1 MAQEKIG
8 FDITVNGVERTITS
22 FKDLKKATKDLRD
35 EQLLMSAKFGDTS
48 EQAKKAGQK
57 LAELKDKVEDLNDS
71 TKSLKGSGVEK
82 LTSSF
87 RLLGEG
93 IGTFDFD
100 KIKTGFKGVGA
111 AMSAIP
117 IFLIIE
123 GLKLLYDNFD
133 KITAMFDTT
142 TASEKALAE
151 ATKEVSG
158 ELAKVLEGVQ
168 KVENGFAA
176 FHEGTITR
184 DEALKIYNETLGS
197 TLGTTNDLAV
207 AEKNFAANKDLYIEA
222 MQAKITANVLFTKSA
237 EAQAKVLTGEAE
249 ETSLYQKAK
258 AFGLQQLTG
267 GIISYS
273 AKLKQYSAEN
283 VDTTKKEAQEITK
296 SAQKLLEESD
306 KKTAL
311 LKKNGEQAGLVS
323 EEAAKA
329 AEEKAKKNREK
340 GEQASK
346 EAREKRIADEKKLL
360 QDIENAED
368 ESYIKSLKSEQT
380 QSIVKAQF
388 QNDKLIEDINKSKA
402 SQATKNKALAQA
414 EITLQ
419 ENIIQ
424 IQKDYKVKQDAIEK
438 TAADKKAADKKTAD
452 EKEKAEAIKVI
463 QTKLSIIESGY
474 QLELEKDKTKNSIK
488 LQNVEKGSEEE
499 KAILENADQEKLI
512 KVKAHLKEIY
522 DINIANAKLL
532 NLDTTNLKNKYLQ
545 EIEALE
551 NAARDKKTEADKKAE
566 ADEKARKTQLHK
578 DILESVNIAAQTT
591 LSVQKTLSDTYYL
604 KESQKN
610 NKLYAD
616 KLKNVRQGSKEEKA
630 ILEQKAVD
638 EKDLARKQFE
648 TQKKF
653 NRASAILNG
662 ILGLGAIFA
671 IPDPTLG
678 ILSAIRAVAL
688 VATTAANIA
697 AINATQ
703 FDEGGATAGGIPAAA
718 DASPTTSQAPAIY
731 GPGQGQSTT
740 FSGNQ
745 NNNFAPVKA
754 YVVETE
760 NRSTTNRVNKLVS
773 ESTYG

>member
-1 MAQEKIG
+1 MATEKIG

-35 EQLLMSAKFGDTS
+35 EQLVMSAKFGDTS
-48 EQAKKAGQK
+48 EQAKKVGQK
-57 LAELKDKVEDLNDS
+57 LADLKDKVEDLNDS

-87 RLLGEG
+87 RLLGDG
-93 IGTFDFD
+93 LGTFDFD
-100 KIKTGFKGVGA
+100 KIKLGFKGVGA

-123 GLKLLYDNFD
+123 GLKYLYDNFD
-133 KITAMFDTT
+133 KVIELSDDLTG
-142 TASEKALAE
+142 
-151 ATKEVSG
+151 ATKEQTKSVEDLNSAMEKYKNLTDEVITSNKNYAARQIDVAKNAEKIKDLEAKG
-158 ELAKVLEGVQ
+158 GDNLKEINNLKRESIKLEIQNLKVTKESQDGNLKFQDQLKSNIELAQ
-168 KVENGFAA
+168 KEKELQRIDITENAA
-176 FHEGTITR
+176 
-184 DEALKIYNETLGS
+184 ALK
-197 TLGTTNDLAV
+197 DK
-207 AEKNFAANKDLYIEA
+207 AEKN
-222 MQAKITANVLFTKSA
+222 KS
-237 EAQAKVLTGEAE
+237 
-249 ETSLYQKAK
+249 Y
-258 AFGLQQLTG
+258 
-267 GIISYS
+267 
-273 AKLKQYSAEN
+273 N
-283 VDTTKKEAQEITK
+283 
-296 SAQKLLEESD
+296 D
-306 KKTAL
+306 KR
-311 LKKNGEQAGLVS
+311 AG
-323 EEAAKA
+323 
-329 AEEKAKKNREK
+329 
-340 GEQASK
+340 
-346 EAREKRIADEKKLL
+346 DEKKLL
-360 QDIENAED
+360 SDLENAKEQ
-368 ESYIKSLKSEQT
+368 SYVRSLKSEQT
-380 QSIVKAQF
+380 QSIAKAQF
-388 QNDKLIEDINKSKA
+388 DNDKLIEDINKSKA
-402 SQATKNKALAQA
+402 SKATKNKALIQA

-419 ENIIQ
+419 ENIAQ
-424 IQKDYKVKQDAIEK
+424 IQKDYKVKQAAIDK
-438 TAADKKAADKKTAD
+438 TAADKKAADDKKIAD
-452 EKEKAEAIKVI
+452 DAKAEAIKVI

-488 LQNVEKGSEEE
+488 LQNVEKDSEEE

-512 KVKAHLKEIY
+512 KEKAHLEEIY
-522 DINIANAKLL
+522 KINIANAKLL
-532 NLDTTNLKNKYLQ
+532 NLDTTNLTNKYLQ
-545 EIEALE
+545 EKEALE

>member
-1 MAQEKIG
+1 MATENVG
-8 FDITVNGVERTITS
+8 FNVTVNGVERTITS
-22 FKDLKKATKDLRD
+22 FKDLKQATKDLRD
-35 EQLLMSAKFGDTS
+35 EQLVMSAKFGDTS

-71 TKSLKGSGVEK
+71 TQSLKGSGIEK
-82 LTSSF
+82 LNSSF

-100 KIKTGFKGVGA
+100 KIKLGFKGIGS
-111 AMSAIP
+111 AMGAIP
-117 IFLIIE
+117 IFLVIE

-133 KITAMFDTT
+133 KIKALLFDTT
-142 TASEKALAE
+142 DEVKNNQDALEALQKQQDASKKSLDDYIASLEKELETLKLTNASIEDQVKLRQKITGVQVKSIDEQIKKQEALIEVTKKEIIANEALLRQSQLSAAGVNSSYESQITNQNRVLDNTLKNQETALKALKA
-151 ATKEVSG
+151 ANVDKANVIAKG
-158 ELAKVLEGVQ
+158 EDDIK
-168 KVENGFAA
+168 
-176 FHEGTITR
+176 
-184 DEALKIYNETLGS
+184 KINQPAI
-197 TLGTTNDLAV
+197 D
-207 AEKNFAANKDLYIEA
+207 AANKL
-222 MQAKITANVLFTKSA
+222 
-237 EAQAKVLTGEAE
+237 
-249 ETSLYQKAK
+249 
-258 AFGLQQLTG
+258 
-267 GIISYS
+267 
-273 AKLKQYSAEN
+273 
-283 VDTTKKEAQEITK
+283 
-296 SAQKLLEESD
+296 
-306 KKTAL
+306 
-311 LKKNGEQAGLVS
+311 
-323 EEAAKA
+323 
-329 AEEKAKKNREK
+329 
-340 GEQASK
+340 
-346 EAREKRIADEKKLL
+346 REKRLEDEKKLL
-360 QDIENAED
+360 ADIEKAKE
-368 ESYIKSLKSEQT
+368 ESYIKTLKSEQT
-380 QSIVKAQF
+380 QAIAKAQF
-388 QNDKLIEDINKSKA
+388 ENDDLIESINKSTA
-402 SQATKNKALAQA
+402 SQATKNKALIQA

-419 ENIIQ
+419 DNIAE
-424 IQKDYKVKQDAIEK
+424 IQKNYKIKKEAEEK
-438 TAADKKAADKKTAD
+438 VLAAQKASDKKIAD
-452 EKEKAEAIKVI
+452 EKEKAEAIKII
-463 QTKLSIIESGY
+463 QTKLSNIESGY

-499 KAILENADQEKLI
+499 KAILENANQEKLI
-512 KVKAHLKEIY
+512 KEKAHLEEIY
-522 DINIANAKLL
+522 KINIANAKLL
-532 NLDTTNLKNKYLQ
+532 NLDTTDLTNKYLK
-545 EIEALE
+545 EKEALE

-578 DILESVNIAAQTT
+578 DILESVNIAAQTA
-591 LSVQKTLSDTYYL
+591 LSVQKTLSDTYYM

-616 KLKNVRQGSKEEKA
+616 KLKNVKQGSKEEKA

-688 VATTAANIA
+688 VATTAANVA
-697 AINATQ
+697 QINATQ
-703 FDEGGATAGGIPAAA
+703 FDEGGSSAGAIPAAA

-740 FSGNQ
+740 FTGNQ

>member
-1 MAQEKIG
+1 MATEKIG
-8 FDITVNGVERTITS
+8 IEVEVKGAEKSISS
-22 FKDLKKATKDLRD
+22 FKDLKTAIKAAKDEQIAMTSKFGEGSIEATK
-35 EQLLMSAKFGDTS
+35 
-48 EQAKKAGQK
+48 AGKK

-142 TASEKALAE
+142 TVAEKGLAE

-158 ELAKVLEGVQ
+158 ELSKVLEGVQ
-168 KVENGFAA
+168 NVENGFAA
-176 FHEGTITR
+176 FHKGTLSR
-184 DEALKIYNETLGS
+184 DEALKIYNETLGG
-197 TLGTTNDLAV
+197 TLGTTNDLAL
-207 AEKNFAANKDLYIEA
+207 AEKNFVANKDLYIQA
-222 MQAKITANVLFTKSA
+222 MQDKITANILFTKSA

-249 ETSLYQKAK
+249 ETTFYQKAK

-273 AKLKQYSAEN
+273 SKLKQYSVEN
-283 VDTTKKEAQEITK
+283 IESTKKEADELTK
-296 SAQKLLEESD
+296 LGQKKLEESNKGLD
-306 KKTAL
+306 QLKT
-311 LKKNGEQAGLVS
+311 NGEKAGLVTKQNVVTNK
-323 EEAAKA
+323 KA
-329 AEEKAKKNREK
+329 GEDKFADEKRLLADIEKAKE
-340 GEQASK
+340 
-346 EAREKRIADEKKLL
+346 
-360 QDIENAED
+360 
-368 ESYIKSLKSEQT
+368 ESYIKTLKSEQT
-380 QSIVKAQF
+380 QAIAKAQF
-388 QNDKLIEDINKSKA
+388 QNDDLIESINKSKA
-402 SQATKNKALAQA
+402 HQSVKDKALAQA

-419 ENIIQ
+419 ENIVQ
-424 IQKDYKVKQDAIEK
+424 IQKDYKVKQEAIEK
-438 TAADKKAADKKTAD
+438 TAADKKAADKKTAE
-452 EKEKAEAIKVI
+452 EKEKTEAIKVI

-512 KVKAHLKEIY
+512 KAKAHLEEIY
-522 DINIANAKLL
+522 KINIANAKLL
-532 NLDTTNLKNKYLQ
+532 NLDTTNLTNKYLQ
-545 EIEALE
+545 EKEALE

-578 DILESVNIAAQTT
+578 DILESVNIAAQTA

-630 ILEQKAVD
+630 ILEQKAAD

-662 ILGLGAIFA
+662 ILGIGAIFA
-671 IPDPTLG
+671 VPDPTLG

-688 VATTAANIA
+688 VATTATNIA

-703 FDEGGATAGGIPAAA
+703 FDEGGSSAGGIPAAE
-718 DASPTTSQAPAIY
+718 TSAPSTAQAPAIY

-740 FSGNQ
+740 FTGNQ
-745 NNNFAPVKA
+745 NNNFGPVKA

-760 NRSTTNRVNKLVS
+760 NRSTTNRVNNLVS

>member
-1 MAQEKIG
+1 MATENVG
-8 FDITVNGVERTITS
+8 FNVTVNGIERTITS
-22 FKDLKKATKDLRD
+22 FKDLKQATKDLRD
-35 EQLLMSAKFGDTS
+35 EQLVMSAKFGDTS

-71 TKSLKGSGVEK
+71 TQSLKGSGIEK
-82 LTSSF
+82 LNSSF

-93 IGTFDFD
+93 IATFDFD
-100 KIKTGFKGVGA
+100 KIKLGFKGIGS
-111 AMSAIP
+111 AMGAIP
-117 IFLIIE
+117 IFLVIE

-133 KITAMFDTT
+133 KIKALLFDTT
-142 TASEKALAE
+142 DEVKNNQDALEALQKQQDASKKSLDDYIASLEKELETLKLTNASIEDQVKLRQKITGVQVKSIDEQIKKQEALIEVTKKEIIQNEALLIQSQLSAAGVNSSYESQITNQNRVLDNTLKNQETALKALKA
-151 ATKEVSG
+151 ANVDKANVIAKG
-158 ELAKVLEGVQ
+158 EDDIK
-168 KVENGFAA
+168 
-176 FHEGTITR
+176 
-184 DEALKIYNETLGS
+184 KINQPAI
-197 TLGTTNDLAV
+197 D
-207 AEKNFAANKDLYIEA
+207 AANKL
-222 MQAKITANVLFTKSA
+222 
-237 EAQAKVLTGEAE
+237 
-249 ETSLYQKAK
+249 
-258 AFGLQQLTG
+258 
-267 GIISYS
+267 
-273 AKLKQYSAEN
+273 
-283 VDTTKKEAQEITK
+283 
-296 SAQKLLEESD
+296 
-306 KKTAL
+306 
-311 LKKNGEQAGLVS
+311 
-323 EEAAKA
+323 
-329 AEEKAKKNREK
+329 
-340 GEQASK
+340 
-346 EAREKRIADEKKLL
+346 REKRLEDEKKLL
-360 QDIENAED
+360 ADIEKAKE
-368 ESYIKSLKSEQT
+368 ESYIKTLKSEQT
-380 QSIVKAQF
+380 QAIAKAQF
-388 QNDKLIEDINKSKA
+388 ENDDLIESINKSTA
-402 SQATKNKALAQA
+402 SQATKNKALIQA

-419 ENIIQ
+419 DNIAE
-424 IQKDYKVKQDAIEK
+424 IQKNYKIKKEAEEK
-438 TAADKKAADKKTAD
+438 VLAAQKASDKKIAD
-452 EKEKAEAIKVI
+452 EKEKAEAIKII
-463 QTKLSIIESGY
+463 QTKLSNIESGY

-499 KAILENADQEKLI
+499 KAILENANQEKLI
-512 KVKAHLKEIY
+512 KEKAHLEEIY
-522 DINIANAKLL
+522 KINIANAKLL
-532 NLDTTNLKNKYLQ
+532 NLDTTDLTNKYLK
-545 EIEALE
+545 EKEALE

-718 DASPTTSQAPAIY
+718 DASPTTAQAPAIY

>member
-1 MAQEKIG
+1 MATEKIG
-8 FDITVNGVERTITS
+8 IEVEVKGAEKSISS
-22 FKDLKKATKDLRD
+22 FKDLKEAIKAAKN
-35 EQLLMSAKFGDTS
+35 EQLAMSEKFGATS
-48 EQAKKAGQK
+48 AEAVKASKK
-57 LAELKDKVEDLNDS
+57 LADLKDKIGDLNDS
-71 TKSLKGSGVEK
+71 TKSLSGSGIEK

-111 AMSAIP
+111 AMGAIP
-117 IFLIIE
+117 IFLLIE
-123 GLKLLYDNFD
+123 GIKLLYDNFET
-133 KITAMFDTT
+133 IAAMFDKTT
-142 TASEKALAE
+142 LAEKALSDV
-151 ATKEVSG
+151 TKEVSG
-158 ELAKVLEGVQ
+158 ELSKVLEGVQ
-168 KVENGFAA
+168 NVENGFAA
-176 FHEGTITR
+176 FHKGTLSR
-184 DEALKIYNETLGS
+184 DEALKIYNDTLGG
-197 TLGTTNDLAV
+197 TLGTTNDLSV
-207 AEKNFAANKDLYIEA
+207 AESNFVANKDLYIEA
-222 MQAKITANVLFTKSA
+222 MQAKATANVLFAKSA
-237 EAQAKVLTGEAE
+237 EAQAKVLTGEAAASDVVPWYE
-249 ETSLYQKAK
+249 KTYAYVSSIGLNLQADMNEYAEKVVEYGNIHSKETQKFAD
-258 AFGLQQLTG
+258 
-267 GIISYS
+267 
-273 AKLKQYSAEN
+273 E
-283 VDTTKKEAQEITK
+283 TKKSGQTE
-296 SAQKLLEESD
+296 LERSNAIFD
-306 KKTAL
+306 NLKT
-311 LKKNGEQAGLVS
+311 NGEKAGLVT
-323 EEAAKA
+323 
-329 AEEKAKKNREK
+329 KKNVATNKKATEDK
-340 GEQASK
+340 F
-346 EAREKRIADEKKLL
+346 ADEKKLL
-360 QDIENAED
+360 ADIEKAKE
-368 ESYIKSLKSEQT
+368 ESYIKTLKSEQA
-380 QSIVKAQF
+380 QAIVKAQF
-388 QNDKLIEDINKSKA
+388 QNDDLIESINKSKA
-402 SQATKNKALAQA
+402 HQSVKDKALAQA

-419 ENIIQ
+419 ENYVQ
-424 IQKDYKVKQDAIEK
+424 IQKDYKVKQEAIEK

-512 KVKAHLKEIY
+512 KQKAHLKEIY

-630 ILEQKAVD
+630 ILEQKAAD

-745 NNNFAPVKA
+745 NNSFAPVKA

>member
-35 EQLLMSAKFGDTS
+35 EQLVMSAKFGDTS

-100 KIKTGFKGVGA
+100 KIKTGFKGIGT
-111 AMSAIP
+111 AMGAIP
-117 IFLIIE
+117 IFLIIS
-123 GLKLLYDNFD
+123 GLTLLIQNFD
-133 KITAMFDTT
+133 KVKT
-142 TASEKALAE
+142 
-151 ATKEVSG
+151 V
-158 ELAKVLEGVQ
+158 
-168 KVENGFAA
+168 VENLIPGFKSVSK
-176 FHEGTITR
+176 FIGGIVTSITDFIGITSDATR
-184 DEALKIYNETLGS
+184 AVDALRESADKQ
-197 TLGTTNDLAV
+197 LAV
-207 AEKNFAANKDLYIEA
+207 NK
-222 MQAKITANVLFTKSA
+222 
-237 EAQAKVLTGEAE
+237 
-249 ETSLYQKAK
+249 
-258 AFGLQQLTG
+258 
-267 GIISYS
+267 
-273 AKLKQYSAEN
+273 
-283 VDTTKKEAQEITK
+283 
-296 SAQKLLEESD
+296 
-306 KKTAL
+306 
-311 LKKNGEQAGLVS
+311 
-323 EEAAKA
+323 
-329 AEEKAKKNREK
+329 
-340 GEQASK
+340 
-346 EAREKRIADEKKLL
+346 
-360 QDIENAED
+360 
-368 ESYIKSLKSEQT
+368 
-380 QSIVKAQF
+380 
-388 QNDKLIEDINKSKA
+388 
-402 SQATKNKALAQA
+402 
-414 EITLQ
+414 
-419 ENIIQ
+419 
-424 IQKDYKVKQDAIEK
+424 
-438 TAADKKAADKKTAD
+438 
-452 EKEKAEAIKVI
+452 
-463 QTKLSIIESGY
+463 
-474 QLELEKDKTKNSIK
+474 
-488 LQNVEKGSEEE
+488 
-499 KAILENADQEKLI
+499 
-512 KVKAHLKEIY
+512 
-522 DINIANAKLL
+522 
-532 NLDTTNLKNKYLQ
+532 KYLQ
-545 EIEALE
+545 EHGDQVNKYTAQKIEAKNRYLEAIKEDGANVAALGQRLNRELANIDKQRLDDSKKVNGKSLDDNKKANEDKVKNAKDAADKEFQNQLELQGRLKELLTELIYDEQEKEEKILE
-551 NAARDKKTEADKKAE
+551 NKYVAERKSLVSKGANNELLSALDELYLKQKGDITDKYLEIEEEKDKKFKQKKQDDADAAKALLDAAAKKKS
-566 ADEKARKTQLHK
+566 DEEDDARKLKLEKEQQLHK
-578 DILESVNIAAQTT
+578 DILESVNIAAQTA
-591 LSVQKTLSDTYYL
+591 LSVQKTLSDTYYM
-604 KESQKN
+604 KETQKV

-616 KLKNVRQGSKEEKA
+616 KLKNVKQGSKEEKA
-630 ILEQKAVD
+630 ILEQKAID

-688 VATTAANIA
+688 VATTAANVA

-718 DASPTTSQAPAIY
+718 DASPTTSQAPSIY